1 VIEVGIEPEPMNAVI
16 PIKRISVVDATES
29 IPSVKAAEAVGR
41 DPVTAEVETSET
53 AEVGTTKSVESTGMA
68 SSEMTTPEVTT
79 PEVTTAEMATAG
91 IRDLGQ
97 CEEARDKHRG
107 HERYKLHDTLLL
119 DGDLLV
125 ATEVL

>member
-1 VIEVGIEPEPMNAVI
+1 MNAVI
-16 PIKRISVVDATES
+16 PVKRISVVDATES
-29 IPSVKAAEAVGR
+29 MPTVKPAEAVER
-41 DPVTAEVETSET
+41 DPVTADVETSET
-53 AEVGTTKSVESTGMA
+53 AEVGTTKSVESTEVA
-68 SSEMTTPEVTT
+68 PSEMTT

-97 CEEARDKHRG
+97 RDHARDKHRG